1 MPNEDEIQTERY
13 AIVVVVEAPSADAA
27 WEAVRGTAG
36 ALEGAS
42 EPDCIH
48 IGAPWRGIPAEAED
62 LSIDH
67 LEIGMFVP
75 NGGSGFVPAKVVLRP
90 CE

>member
-1 MPNEDEIQTERY
+1 MSSENETQTERY
-13 AIVVVVEAPSADAA
+13 AIVVVLEAASPDAA
-27 WEAVRGTAG
+27 WEALRGTAG
-36 ALEGAS
+36 ALEGDG

-48 IGAPWRGIPAEAED
+48 IGAPSRGIPAGAED
-62 LSIDH
+62 LSTDQ

-75 NGGSGFVPAKVVLRP
+75 NGVGGFVPAKVVLRP